1 MFSLFCYFFVLS
13 ICGIMDEVVTSGDIL
28 QFRLSALLC
37 QTYTGY
43 LFVFIICYFFFRLF
57 FVISVLDTLVLT
69 HSCQFVRYCIIYSY
83 SSYIEQQNSRS
94 KAFIAT
100 HTIQNKMLNGIYHYS
115 YLHHTISVL
124 SVYIVGYNE
133 IY

>member
-43 LFVFIICYFFFRLF
+43 LFVFIICYFFFSIIF
-57 FVISVLDTLVLT
+57 
-69 HSCQFVRYCIIYSY
+69 RYFCFGHVSFNTFLSIC
-83 SSYIEQQNSRS
+83 
-94 KAFIAT
+94 A
-100 HTIQNKMLNGIYHYS
+100 LLYH
-115 YLHHTISVL
+115 I
-124 SVYIVGYNE
+124 
-133 IY
+133 